1 MVVSRINTTE
11 GAKLF
16 SETSSNG
23 FSQLINEQ
31 THIRLNNPSC
41 IDLIFTDQPKVS
53 ANSGVHTSLHPNCHL
68 QIVYSSFKLNIYF
81 HLPYQSLIWDYKK
94 ADSIKIRKALDFV
107 NWERLFDRK
116 DINVQVIALNETIL
130 SVFRN
135 YLPNKYITVN
145 DKDPVWMNET
155 IKSKIKAKK
164 IIFQAVYS
172 EWWI

>member
-1 MVVSRINTTE
+1 MLLVS
-11 GAKLF
+11 
-16 SETSSNG
+16 
-23 FSQLINEQ
+23 
-31 THIRLNNPSC
+31 
-41 IDLIFTDQPKVS
+41 
-53 ANSGVHTSLHPNCHL
+53 SGGRSPLHPNYHQ
-68 QIVYSSFKLNIYF
+68 QIVYYSFNLNIYY
-81 HLPYQSLIWDYKK
+81 PSRYQCLVWDYKK

>member
-1 MVVSRINTTE
+1 MLLVS
-11 GAKLF
+11 
-16 SETSSNG
+16 
-23 FSQLINEQ
+23 
-31 THIRLNNPSC
+31 
-41 IDLIFTDQPKVS
+41 
-53 ANSGVHTSLHPNCHL
+53 SGGRSPLHPNYHQ
-68 QIVYSSFKLNIYF
+68 QIVYYSFNLIIYY
-81 HLPYQSLIWDYKK
+81 PPRYQCLVWDYKK